1 MRVGRLVRCEKH
13 VVRHE
18 KAFNQCG
25 HFFLLTLRRC
35 RRVAVQTLC
44 PCRGEVVAR
53 HVHAQER
60 SCVTLFSWQ
69 RQFALLASFN
79 TRVTRRAAVFVGRVV
94 VTVSVTPFVVGRM
107 KYIFEVS
114 EPHVVEQLA
123 ANCNQI
129 LYTAYEAIF
138 ETSLLDAA
146 RRQLHCSSATGGLG
160 VRNFAQDAPTLPMAQ
175 KEKSCH
181 TRASEKNFLL

>member
-1 MRVGRLVRCEKH
+1 LRGDRCKSFGP
-13 VVRHE
+13 VYR
-18 KAFNQCG
+18 
-25 HFFLLTLRRC
+25 
-35 RRVAVQTLC
+35 
-44 PCRGEVVAR
+44 R

-138 ETSLLDAA
+138 ETSTDFDNGIGAHGFFLPTTAAINKKNDRLLKQIADVTTK
-146 RRQLHCSSATGGLG
+146 RDLYRQMRNQITTALLNLTGNGLTWVSS
-160 VRNFAQDAPTLPMAQ
+160 
-175 KEKSCH
+175 
-181 TRASEKNFLL
+181 